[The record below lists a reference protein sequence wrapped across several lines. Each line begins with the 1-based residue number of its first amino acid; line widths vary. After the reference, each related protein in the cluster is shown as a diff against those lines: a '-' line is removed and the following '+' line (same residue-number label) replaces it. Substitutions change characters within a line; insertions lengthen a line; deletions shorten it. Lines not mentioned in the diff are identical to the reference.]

1 MQHYIDKLKDKDND
15 AFRKFLMSIILTLNY
30 RNPITFKRAIDPFHT
45 TGLFIPAGNIRKR
58 GFLFSRRKQG
68 GTEIVQ
74 CHKMG

>member
-45 TGLFIPAGNIRKR
+45 TGLFIPAGNIRKTEVFRFQGENR
-58 GFLFSRRKQG
+58 G
-68 GTEIVQ
+68 VQ
-74 CHKMG
+74 R